1 MAKRYVAHPSTVRPP
16 ESARRLAWLEQ
27 AHEQSKKEV
36 KAARSQYMRCRIDL
50 ENLEDI
56 QTYHRDL
63 SRRLVDARNAYPDQ
77 GAA

>member
-1 MAKRYVAHPSTVRPP
+1 MARLYTPDPSMVRPP

-36 KAARSQYMRCRIDL
+36 EAARRQYMRCKIDL